1 MGSRFLFVCTW
12 GLCVLFAATSAS
24 GDVFDSVLGN
34 TQSCHKSCEMTYSL
48 HTYPREEELYACQ
61 RGCRLFSICQFV
73 RDIDDLNQTKSECE
87 SSKLRPEPSTCLLC
101 ARYRCDPVL
110 TFVISLHLHT
120 SAACREAYSHSD
132 EQYACNLGC
141 QNQLPFAEHRLEQL
155 EAMMPRI
162 HLLHPLTLVRGLWED
177 VMSQAHSFITSTWTF
192 YLQADDGKVVI
203 FQNNVNN
210 MALSFVYKT
219 EPQVRF
225 FSQFEVEKDVAEEP
239 QKSFPGLSPVY
250 KEYHRTL
257 IQERDRDMTG
267 DRSYA
272 DEYNLFN
279 CLSRN
284 PWLPGW
290 ILTTTLI
297 LSVLVLIWICCATV
311 ATAVDQYVPAE
322 KLSIYGD
329 RENVKDQKLTPYPAS
344 SLLIITSK
352 GSEEEAGP
360 LPSKV
365 NLSQSDI

>member
-1 MGSRFLFVCTW
+1 MGSLSSIVCTL
-12 GLCVLFAATSAS
+12 GLAVLFAGTLVSS
-24 GDVFDSVLGN
+24 DVFDSVLGN
-34 TQSCHKSCEMTYSL
+34 TASCHKSCEMTYSL

-73 RDIDDLNQTKSECE
+73 RDSEDLNQTKSECE
-87 SSKLRPEPSTCLLC
+87 STC
-101 ARYRCDPVL
+101 
-110 TFVISLHLHT
+110 H
-120 SAACREAYSHSD
+120 EAYTQSD

-141 QNQLPFAEHRLEQL
+141 QNQLPFAEQRNEQL
-155 EAMMPRI
+155 ESMVPRI
-162 HLLHPLTLVRGLWED
+162 HLLYPLTLVRGFWDD

-203 FQNNVNN
+203 FQ
-210 MALSFVYKT
+210 T
-219 EPQVRF
+219 EPEIKF
-225 FSQFEVEKDVAEEP
+225 FSQFELEKDVKEEP
-239 QKSFPGLSPVY
+239 QKSFPGLSSPVFKDY
-250 KEYHRTL
+250 QRTL

-267 DRSYA
+267 DHTYN
-272 DEYNLFN
+272 DEYNLFS

-290 ILTTTLI
+290 ILTTTLV
-297 LSVLVLIWICCATV
+297 LSVFVLIWICCATV

-329 RENVKDQKLTPYPAS
+329 SEYIKEQKLIPYPAS
-344 SLLIITSK
+344 SLLIITSN

-365 NLSQSDI
+365 NLGQSNI

>member
-1 MGSRFLFVCTW
+1 MGTLSSFVCML
-12 GLCVLFAATSAS
+12 GLSVLLACTSAS
-24 GDVFDSVLGN
+24 TDVFDSVLGN
-34 TQSCHKSCEMTYSL
+34 TASCHKSCEMTYSL

-73 RDIDDLNQTKSECE
+73 RDSEDLNQTKSECE
-87 SSKLRPEPSTCLLC
+87 ST
-101 ARYRCDPVL
+101 
-110 TFVISLHLHT
+110 
-120 SAACREAYSHSD
+120 CREAYTHSD

-141 QNQLPFAEHRLEQL
+141 QNQLPFAEKRLEQL
-155 EAMMPRI
+155 DAMMPRI
-162 HLLHPLTLVRGLWED
+162 HLLHPLTLVRGFWED
-177 VMSQAHSFITSTWTF
+177 VMNQAHSFITSTWTF
-192 YLQADDGKVVI
+192 YLQADDGRVVI
-203 FQNNVNN
+203 FQ
-210 MALSFVYKT
+210 T
-219 EPQVRF
+219 EPQVKF
-225 FSQFEVEKDVAEEP
+225 FSQIEVEKDVKEEP
-239 QKSFPGLSPVY
+239 QRSFPMLSPVY

-257 IQERDRDMTG
+257 IQERERDLTG
-267 DRSYA
+267 DRSYD
-272 DEYNLFN
+272 DEYNLFS

-329 RENVKDQKLTPYPAS
+329 RDYVKEQKLSPYPAS
-344 SLLIITSK
+344 SLVIITSK

-365 NLSQSDI
+365 NLSQSNI

>member
-1 MGSRFLFVCTW
+1 MGSFFSFVCA
-12 GLCVLFAATSAS
+12 LALLAQLSRSLASA
-24 GDVFDSVLGN
+24 DVFDSVLGS
-34 TQSCHKSCEMTYSL
+34 TASCHKSCEMTYSL

-73 RDIDDLNQTKSECE
+73 RDGDDLNQTKAECE
-87 SSKLRPEPSTCLLC
+87 ST
-101 ARYRCDPVL
+101 
-110 TFVISLHLHT
+110 
-120 SAACREAYSHSD
+120 CREAYTQAD
-132 EQYACNLGC
+132 EQYACKLGC
-141 QNQLPFAEHRLEQL
+141 QNQLPFAERRNEQL

-162 HLLHPLTLVRGLWED
+162 HMLYPLILARGFWDD

-203 FQNNVNN
+203 FQ
-210 MALSFVYKT
+210 T
-219 EPQVRF
+219 EPQVKF
-225 FSQFEVEKDVAEEP
+225 FSQFELDKDVKEEP
-239 QKSFPGLSPVY
+239 ENSFPVLNSPVY

-267 DRSYA
+267 DRSYD
-272 DEYNLFN
+272 DEYNLFS

-290 ILTTTLI
+290 ILSTTLI

-329 RENVKDQKLTPYPAS
+329 RDYIKEQKLTPYPAS

-352 GSEEEAGP
+352 GPEEEAGP

-365 NLSQSDI
+365 NLGQSDL

>member
-1 MGSRFLFVCTW
+1 MGTLSSFVCMLGLFVLLAC
-12 GLCVLFAATSAS
+12 TSAS
-24 GDVFDSVLGN
+24 TDVFDSVLGN
-34 TQSCHKSCEMTYSL
+34 TASCHKSCEMTYSL
-48 HTYPREEELYACQ
+48 HTFPREEELYACQ

-73 RDIDDLNQTKSECE
+73 RDSEDLNQTKSECE
-87 SSKLRPEPSTCLLC
+87 ST
-101 ARYRCDPVL
+101 
-110 TFVISLHLHT
+110 
-120 SAACREAYSHSD
+120 CREAYTHSD

-141 QNQLPFAEHRLEQL
+141 QNQLPFAEKRLEQL

-162 HLLHPLTLVRGLWED
+162 HLLHPLTLVRGFWED
-177 VMSQAHSFITSTWTF
+177 VMNQAHSFITSTWTF
-192 YLQADDGKVVI
+192 YLQADDGRVVI
-203 FQNNVNN
+203 FQ
-210 MALSFVYKT
+210 T
-219 EPQVRF
+219 EPQVKF
-225 FSQFEVEKDVAEEP
+225 FSQFEVEKDVKEEP
-239 QKSFPGLSPVY
+239 QRSFPMLSPVY

-257 IQERDRDMTG
+257 IQERDRDLTG
-267 DRSYA
+267 DRSYD
-272 DEYNLFN
+272 DEYNLFS

-329 RENVKDQKLTPYPAS
+329 RDYVKEQKLTPYPAS
-344 SLLIITSK
+344 SLVIITSK

-365 NLSQSDI
+365 NLSQSNI

>member
-1 MGSRFLFVCTW
+1 MGTLSSFGCILGLSVLVACT
-12 GLCVLFAATSAS
+12 LAS
-24 GDVFDSVLGN
+24 SDVFDSVLGN
-34 TQSCHKSCEMTYSL
+34 TASCHKSCEMTYSL

-73 RDIDDLNQTKSECE
+73 RDNEDLNQTKSDCE
-87 SSKLRPEPSTCLLC
+87 ST
-101 ARYRCDPVL
+101 
-110 TFVISLHLHT
+110 
-120 SAACREAYSHSD
+120 CREAYTKSD

-141 QNQLPFAEHRLEQL
+141 QNQVPFAEQRSEQL

-162 HLLHPLTLVRGLWED
+162 HMLYPLTLVRGFWDD

-203 FQNNVNN
+203 FQ
-210 MALSFVYKT
+210 A
-219 EPQVRF
+219 EPQVQF
-225 FSQFEVEKDVAEEP
+225 FSQFELERDVQEEP
-239 QKSFPGLSPVY
+239 QKSFPGLSSPIY

-267 DRSYA
+267 DRSYD
-272 DEYNLFN
+272 DEYNLFS

-329 RENVKDQKLTPYPAS
+329 KDYIKEQKLTPYPAS
-344 SLLIITSK
+344 SLLIITTK

-365 NLSQSDI
+365 NLDKSDI

>member
-73 RDIDDLNQTKSECE
+73 RDSDDLNQTKSECE
-87 SSKLRPEPSTCLLC
+87 ST
-101 ARYRCDPVL
+101 
-110 TFVISLHLHT
+110 
-120 SAACREAYSHSD
+120 CREAYSHSD

-203 FQNNVNN
+203 FQ
-210 MALSFVYKT
+210 
-219 EPQVRF
+219 
-225 FSQFEVEKDVAEEP
+225 FEVEKDVAEEP

-272 DEYNLFN
+272 DDYNLFN

-365 NLSQSDI
+365 SLSQSDI

>member
-1 MGSRFLFVCTW
+1 MGTLPSFVCVLGLFVLLSFT
-12 GLCVLFAATSAS
+12 TAS
-24 GDVFDSVLGN
+24 PDVFDSVLGN
-34 TQSCHKSCEMTYSL
+34 TASCHKSCSMTYSL

-73 RDIDDLNQTKSECE
+73 RDSEDLNQTKSDCE
-87 SSKLRPEPSTCLLC
+87 STC
-101 ARYRCDPVL
+101 
-110 TFVISLHLHT
+110 H
-120 SAACREAYSHSD
+120 EAYTQSD
-132 EQYACNLGC
+132 EQYACNMGC
-141 QNQLPFAEHRLEQL
+141 QNQLPFAEQRHEQL

-162 HLLHPLTLVRGLWED
+162 HLLYPLTLVRGFWDD

-203 FQNNVNN
+203 FQ
-210 MALSFVYKT
+210 T
-219 EPQVRF
+219 EPEVKF
-225 FSQFEVEKDVAEEP
+225 FSQFEVEKDVKEEP
-239 QKSFPGLSPVY
+239 QKSFPGLSSPVY
-250 KEYHRTL
+250 KDYHRTL

-267 DRSYA
+267 DRSY
-272 DEYNLFN
+272 DNEYNLFS

-329 RENVKDQKLTPYPAS
+329 REYIKEQKLTPYPPS

-352 GSEEEAGP
+352 GSEDEAGP

-365 NLSQSDI
+365 NLGQSNI

>member
-1 MGSRFLFVCTW
+1 MGAFSSFICALGILALF
-12 GLCVLFAATSAS
+12 GYTSGS
-24 GDVFDSVLGN
+24 SDVFDSVLGN
-34 TQSCHKSCEMTYSL
+34 TASCHKSCEMTYSL

-73 RDIDDLNQTKSECE
+73 RESDDLNQTKSECE
-87 SSKLRPEPSTCLLC
+87 ST
-101 ARYRCDPVL
+101 
-110 TFVISLHLHT
+110 
-120 SAACREAYSHSD
+120 CREAYTQAD

-141 QNQLPFAEHRLEQL
+141 HNQLPFAEQRHEQL
-155 EAMMPRI
+155 EAMVPRI
-162 HLLHPLTLVRGLWED
+162 HLLYPLTLVRGFWAD
-177 VMSQAHSFITSTWTF
+177 VMNQAHSFITSSWTF

-203 FQNNVNN
+203 FQ
-210 MALSFVYKT
+210 T

-225 FSQFEVEKDVAEEP
+225 FSQFEMEKEDEEEP
-239 QKSFPGLSPVY
+239 KKSFIGLSSPIY
-250 KEYHRTL
+250 KEYHRNL

-267 DRSYA
+267 DRSYD
-272 DEYNLFN
+272 DEYNLFT

-290 ILTTTLI
+290 ILTTTLV
-297 LSVLVLIWICCATV
+297 LSVVVLIWICCATV

-329 RENVKDQKLTPYPAS
+329 QDYIKEQKLIPYPAS
-344 SLLIITSK
+344 SLLVITSK

-365 NLSQSDI
+365 NIDKSDV

>member
-1 MGSRFLFVCTW
+1 MGTASFIVYVLGFYILAVCT
-12 GLCVLFAATSAS
+12 LAS
-24 GDVFDSVLGN
+24 SDVFDSVLGN
-34 TQSCHKSCEMTYSL
+34 TVSCHKSCEMTYSL

-73 RDIDDLNQTKSECE
+73 RDSDNLNQTKSECE
-87 SSKLRPEPSTCLLC
+87 ST
-101 ARYRCDPVL
+101 
-110 TFVISLHLHT
+110 
-120 SAACREAYSHSD
+120 CREAYTQND
-132 EQYACNLGC
+132 EQYACNMGC
-141 QNQLPFAEHRLEQL
+141 QNQLPVAEQRLEQL

-162 HLLHPLTLVRGLWED
+162 HLLYPLTLVRGFWDD

-203 FQNNVNN
+203 FQ
-210 MALSFVYKT
+210 T

-225 FSQFEVEKDVAEEP
+225 FTQFDLDEEIKEEP
-239 QKSFPGLSPVY
+239 LKSIPGLSSPIY

-257 IQERDRDMTG
+257 IQERDRDLTA
-267 DRSYA
+267 DRGY
-272 DEYNLFN
+272 DDGYNLFS

-290 ILTTTLI
+290 ILTSTLI

-329 RENVKDQKLTPYPAS
+329 KDYMKEQKLTPYPAS

-352 GSEEEAGP
+352 GTEEEAGP

-365 NLSQSDI
+365 NLGQSDI

>member
-1 MGSRFLFVCTW
+1 MGTLSSFVCML
-12 GLCVLFAATSAS
+12 GLSVLLACTSAS
-24 GDVFDSVLGN
+24 TDVFDSVLGN
-34 TQSCHKSCEMTYSL
+34 TASCHKSCEMTYSL

-73 RDIDDLNQTKSECE
+73 RDSEDLNQTKSECE
-87 SSKLRPEPSTCLLC
+87 ST
-101 ARYRCDPVL
+101 
-110 TFVISLHLHT
+110 
-120 SAACREAYSHSD
+120 CREAYSHSD

-141 QNQLPFAEHRLEQL
+141 QNQLPFAEKRLEQL

-162 HLLHPLTLVRGLWED
+162 HLLHPLTLVRGFWED
-177 VMSQAHSFITSTWTF
+177 VMNQAHSFITSTWTF
-192 YLQADDGKVVI
+192 YLQADDGRVVI
-203 FQNNVNN
+203 FQ
-210 MALSFVYKT
+210 T
-219 EPQVRF
+219 EPQVKF
-225 FSQFEVEKDVAEEP
+225 FSQFEVEKDVKEEP
-239 QKSFPGLSPVY
+239 QRTFPMLSPVY

-257 IQERDRDMTG
+257 IQERDRDLTG
-267 DRSYA
+267 DRSYD
-272 DEYNLFN
+272 DEYNLFS

-329 RENVKDQKLTPYPAS
+329 RDYVKEQKLTPYPAS
-344 SLLIITSK
+344 SLVIITSK

-365 NLSQSDI
+365 NLSQSNI